1 MTKGNI
7 KTHLCNLINGDL
19 GIRTTCLIYGVLIDA
34 FLFVIYFSLSSA
46 TILLTMLI
54 PHALFKFIVI
64 IGSYKSIKK
73 STATSIMK
81 STGAILVITQIIFL
95 AYIMLAT
102 FGLLM

>member
-1 MTKGNI
+1 MTKNNI
-7 KTHLCNLINGDL
+7 KTYLYNLINGDL
-19 GIRTTCLIYGVLIDA
+19 GIITTCLIYGVLIDA

-73 STATSIMK
+73 STTTSIIK
-81 STGAILVITQIIFL
+81 SIGIILVIAQVIFL
-95 AYIMLAT
+95 AYIMLGT
-102 FGLLM
+102 FGLLI